1 MDLTSITTFG
11 TAVSAMITKA
21 LPSDELQLARFK
33 IRYPLLYARIRE
45 HMIRNIV
52 NYCKSNKL
60 NDNATVAAIR
70 LFTSALPVDEENE
83 ILVIVKDELEKK

>member
-1 MDLTSITTFG
+1 MDLTGISTFG

-33 IRYPLLYARIRE
+33 LRYPLLYAHIRE
-45 HMIRNIV
+45 HMVRNIV

-60 NDNATVAAIR
+60 SSDATVSAIR

-83 ILVIVKDELEKK
+83 ILVVVKDELEKE